1 MPIQTYDDLNNMQ
14 VDMLREIANI
24 GTGNAATSLASML
37 QRPINI
43 QVPRICF
50 LDYDAVTKELGGPES
65 LLVGMMLSLSQ
76 DISGM
81 MMFLMKEEF
90 AHMILNSLLGQSFAS
105 FTEVDEMGLSAMQ
118 EIGNIM
124 AASYVNAISQI
135 SGMTIEISPPDI
147 CIDMVGSILSVP
159 AIHFA
164 NISDKVIF
172 IEDKFEGGSANE
184 NSNILLIPDVDSLG
198 RLIAKLGLDV

>member
-24 GTGNAATSLASML
+24 GTGNAATSLAAML
-37 QRPINI
+37 QKPINI
-43 QVPRICF
+43 QVPKIRF
-50 LDYDAVTKELGGPES
+50 LDYDTVTQELGGPES
-65 LLVGMMLSLSQ
+65 LMVGMMLTLSQ
-76 DISGM
+76 DVNGM

-90 AHMILNSLLGQSFAS
+90 SHMVLNSLLGQSFAS
-105 FTEVDEMGLSAMQ
+105 FTEVDDMGLSAMQ

-147 CIDMVGSILSVP
+147 CIDMIGSILSVP

-172 IEDKFEGGSANE
+172 IEDEFEGTGADE
-184 NSNILLIPDVDSLG
+184 ASNILLIPDVDSLD
-198 RLIAKLGLDV
+198 RLIDKLGLGV

>member
-24 GTGNAATSLASML
+24 GTGNAATSLAAML
-37 QRPINI
+37 QRTINI
-43 QVPRICF
+43 QVPRISF
-50 LDYDAVTKELGGPES
+50 LDYDAVTRELGGPES
-65 LLVGMMLSLSQ
+65 LMVGMMLTLSQ

-172 IEDKFEGGSANE
+172 IEDEFEGGGNDES
-184 NSNILLIPDVDSLG
+184 SNILLIPDVDSLD
-198 RLIAKLGLDV
+198 RLISKLGLDV

>member
-1 MPIQTYDDLNNMQ
+1 MSIQTYDDLNNMQ

-24 GTGNAATSLASML
+24 GTGNAATSLAAML
-37 QRPINI
+37 QKTINI
-43 QVPRICF
+43 QVPHISF
-50 LDYDAVTKELGGPES
+50 LDYDTVTKELGGPEA
-65 LLVGMMLSLSQ
+65 LMVGMMLTLSQ
-76 DISGM
+76 DVSGM

-90 AHMILNSLLGQSFAS
+90 SHMVLNSLLGQSFAS

-172 IEDKFEGGSANE
+172 IEDQFEGGGADE

-198 RLIAKLGLDV
+198 RLIDKLGLGV